1 MQLSNTLVDLL
12 DGEAAFDAE
21 YASGLSNHRPMALL
35 ALARLGAGDDRLLSF
50 ESRYARRLQAAPPRQ
65 DWPAGEPWASRLGD
79 RAAWPAYRDLFHQ
92 WLCNDFAR
100 DVLNQALPRLMQ
112 GCGGA
117 AFPGLIRTAYAV
129 QAAHRRELADAL
141 AYWAC
146 RWLDLGAPSGEA
158 DTETSGPNRTTDPE
172 TVLRQLRAGTSP
184 APLIFQRM
192 QAAAAPPAFQ
202 AAAGRLQVDTSTLRQ
217 LSGLGAMAYAA
228 SGNFTALHL
237 VTGAHAMRVLLP
249 FVDEPLHAVRGHWWA
264 FAAAVC
270 ASGMQAGAV
279 PAARPWPELV
289 AAALASDDEHVIKL
303 VDSCCAESAAYGGDA
318 MPGLWQQAATRAVM
332 G

>member
-35 ALARLGAGDDRLLSF
+35 ALARLGATDDRLLAF
-50 ESRYARRLQAAPPRQ
+50 ERGYVRRLQAAPPPEP
-65 DWPAGEPWASRLGD
+65 WPAGDPWAGRLGD
-79 RAAWPAYRDLFHQ
+79 RAAWPVYRDLFQ
-92 WLCNDFAR
+92 EWLCSEFAR

-112 GCGGA
+112 GCGAA
-117 AFPGLIRTAYAV
+117 AFHGLIRTAYAV

-146 RWLDLGAPSGEA
+146 RWLDLGAPSGAA
-158 DTETSGPNRTTDPE
+158 DTEAGGPTRTTDPE

-192 QAAAAPPAFQ
+192 QAAARPPAFQ

-217 LSGLGAMAYAA
+217 LSGLAAMAYAA

-237 VTGAHAMRVLLP
+237 VTSAHAMRVLLP
-249 FVDEPLHAVRGHWWA
+249 FVDEPLHAVRGYWWA

-270 ASGMQAGAV
+270 ASGMKAG
-279 PAARPWPELV
+279 PAPAPRPWPELV
-289 AAALASDDEHVIKL
+289 AAALASDDDHVIKL
-303 VDSCCAESAAYGGDA
+303 VDSCRAEAAAYADA
-318 MPGLWQQAATRAVM
+318 GTPGPWQQAATRAVT